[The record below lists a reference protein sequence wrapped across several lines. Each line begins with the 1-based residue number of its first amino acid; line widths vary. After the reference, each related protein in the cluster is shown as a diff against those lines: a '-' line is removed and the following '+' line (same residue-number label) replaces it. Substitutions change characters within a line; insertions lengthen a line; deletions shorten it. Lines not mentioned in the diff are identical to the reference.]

1 MFSSSSSSNNTG
13 STFSSG
19 KCIATLIPENR
30 RKSGMVNYYD
40 REGTD
45 LSIDFSNHSDI
56 ASGVYTFSQDVYDG
70 RNGEYGNLKRYSRRI
85 GSALGVHHF
94 LILDIP
100 GYWVVYEWMDDS
112 YAHCCRCK
120 TIKGKNGFCFNF
132 GEYKMSEVWDAVKK
146 ATLGKKYSKEYN
158 CNIWCD
164 KVMSYLGWNCDT
176 HWNCV
181 CVTNSDHP
189 AWIEDSCNIF

>member
-30 RKSGMVNYYD
+30 RKSGMVKYYD

-45 LSIDFSNHSDI
+45 LNIDFSNHSDI

-85 GSALGVHHF
+85 GSALGVQYF

-100 GYWVVYEWMDDS
+100 RHWVVYEWMDDS
-112 YAHCCRCK
+112 YAHCCRC
-120 TIKGKNGFCFNF
+120 
-132 GEYKMSEVWDAVKK
+132 
-146 ATLGKKYSKEYN
+146 
-158 CNIWCD
+158 
-164 KVMSYLGWNCDT
+164 
-176 HWNCV
+176 
-181 CVTNSDHP
+181 
-189 AWIEDSCNIF
+189 